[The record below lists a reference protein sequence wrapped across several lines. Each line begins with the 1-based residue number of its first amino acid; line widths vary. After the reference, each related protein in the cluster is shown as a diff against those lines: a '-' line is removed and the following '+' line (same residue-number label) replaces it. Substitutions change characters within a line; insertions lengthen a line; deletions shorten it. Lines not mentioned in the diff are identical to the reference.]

1 MGATGLRPDG
11 GIGVRF
17 SVASRTRGAEFRVA
31 PRGLSGGTPPHR
43 LRRQFGDATCEIG
56 TADLIREG
64 CGQRELDA
72 GDHFGDPPGDFDQA
86 EARPPPLQME
96 PLPDFP
102 RSCFRPG
109 AVVWAKVEGHDWWP
123 ARVVR
128 RRAVPKEVGP
138 PPGPPL
144 GHIPVV
150 FFTAKGIPGEDTSA
164 LNSME
169 GAMVACV
176 RAMQV
181 TGGQLVVGLDTRLHG
196 QVEFGVWS
204 RWVGD

>member
-1 MGATGLRPDG
+1 M
-11 GIGVRF
+11 V
-17 SVASRTRGAEFRVA
+17 
-31 PRGLSGGTPPHR
+31 
-43 LRRQFGDATCEIG
+43 
-56 TADLIREG
+56 
-64 CGQRELDA
+64 
-72 GDHFGDPPGDFDQA
+72 PGEYDQV
-86 EARPPPLQME
+86 EMRPPPLPME
-96 PLPDFP
+96 PLPIFP

-150 FFTAKGIPGEDTSA
+150 FFTAKGIPGEVTSA

-169 GAMVACV
+169 GAMAACV

-181 TGGQLVVGLDTRLHG
+181 TGASQYLILATGMEIGAG
-196 QVEFGVWS
+196 VERHRIDAS
-204 RWVGD
+204 